1 MSADPLYAEYQ
12 ETKLLA
18 DVSYLF
24 LTTKNA
30 ICTSLSSQT
39 FWIHEFLEP
48 EEKKL
53 FLNNAYLMV
62 VGTSHWKWGKTTI
75 CGMNVMI
82 NTIVGC
88 VEVLILFVQ
97 NMKNLT

>member
-1 MSADPLYAEYQ
+1 MSADPLYAEYR
-12 ETKLLA
+12 ETKH
-18 DVSYLF
+18 VSYLL
-24 LTTKNA
+24 LTTKHA
-30 ICTSLSSQT
+30 IRTSLGGQT
-39 FWIHEFLEP
+39 LWLHEFMEL

-88 VEVLILFVQ
+88 VEVLILFVH

>member
-1 MSADPLYAEYQ
+1 MSADPLYAEYRQ
-12 ETKLLA
+12 TKLLA
-18 DVSYLF
+18 DVSYLL
-24 LTTKNA
+24 LTTKHA
-30 ICTSLSSQT
+30 IRTSLGGQT
-39 FWIHEFLEP
+39 LWLHEFMEL

-75 CGMNVMI
+75 CGRNVMI